1 MEKLIFM
8 NDVAALITDLA
19 ERYIRKG
26 YVINPYTM
34 GSIFSGEY
42 ISIDLANISEKRCVR
57 IAIRELDAETYRL
70 EVRALSDC
78 DMQYGSKVWQNWDD
92 AEVEEGTTL
101 DLYLIGWGKKVFTA
115 DKELFAEIKRKRL
128 ERAKQRERGGC
139 RGCGISAERIID
151 RVRKFY
157 GYGKAKAE
165 DVAYVS
171 REYDSY
177 DELSAYVV
185 HFKRRVSK
193 RASYTLIVAGS
204 YGLASSPGRW

>member
-1 MEKLIFM
+1 MGKLVFM
-8 NDVAALITDLA
+8 KDVAALITDMVG
-19 ERYIRKG
+19 RYMGEG

-42 ISIDLANISEKRCVR
+42 ISIDLANVCQKRCVR
-57 IAIRELDAETYRL
+57 IAIRALDEETYRL
-70 EVRALSDC
+70 EARALSDC

-128 ERAKQRERGGC
+128 ERAKLREVGSC
-139 RGCGISAERIID
+139 RGCGIRAEQVIE
-151 RVRKFY
+151 RVRKFH
-157 GYGKAKAE
+157 GYGKAQAE
-165 DVAYVS
+165 DVAYVTKGYN
-171 REYDSY
+171 RH
-177 DELSAYVV
+177 DELMAYVV

-193 RASYTLIVAGS
+193 VADYS
-204 YGLASSPGRW
+204 LVIAGRME